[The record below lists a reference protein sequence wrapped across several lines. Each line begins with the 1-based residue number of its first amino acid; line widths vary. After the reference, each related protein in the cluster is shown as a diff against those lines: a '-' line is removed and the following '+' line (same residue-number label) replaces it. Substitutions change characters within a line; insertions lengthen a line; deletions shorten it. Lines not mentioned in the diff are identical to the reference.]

1 MNGQDHWYE
10 SSQMEP
16 KSGPIAIGEIM
27 PAVLAR
33 YGLAGDDSGDD
44 VPRAVEWPPMA
55 GVLVE
60 A

>member
-1 MNGQDHWYE
+1 MNGKDPWYE
-10 SSQMEP
+10 NTQRDSD
-16 KSGPIAIGEIM
+16 SGPIAIGEIM

-33 YGLAGDDSGDD
+33 YGLAGDEPDEDIP
-44 VPRAVEWPPMA
+44 VVAEWPPVA